1 MERVEMGLVWRG
13 MGPETKPAAENGGL
27 TEFRGCLLVFWMVIA
42 DLQRVAAP
50 IAMFSDIKVSFRRA
64 ITTAASGGRMD
75 RPSQLCRHDARGDGD
90 NPIAHDHHDGGQK
103 TAQRRDG

>member
-64 ITTAASGGRMD
+64 ITTAASGGRRGS
-75 RPSQLCRHDARGDGD
+75 RPVQHHYQLVCTQ
-90 NPIAHDHHDGGQK
+90 NIFI
-103 TAQRRDG
+103 